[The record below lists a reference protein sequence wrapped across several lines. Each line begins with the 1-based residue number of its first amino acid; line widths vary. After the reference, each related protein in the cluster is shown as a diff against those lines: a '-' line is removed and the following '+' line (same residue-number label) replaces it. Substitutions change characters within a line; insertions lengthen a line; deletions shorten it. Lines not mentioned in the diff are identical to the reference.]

1 MASVAII
8 YKKTMAKH
16 SRTIAHRAN
25 VICCIYTRLDIKNYL
40 ILSYLK
46 HHTKHQCSE
55 TIHVLFGIKHA
66 HMDMI
71 YFDYISSVWKS
82 LVEQA
87 STFPVSWWWVRGL
100 TIARNIIGYLRWKL
114 EWNLMERVLP
124 LLYFHL
130 MHRMTLTLLYF
141 TFKYFYIQDISEMI
155 LFVIRCNISSR
166 N

>member
-1 MASVAII
+1 MPADDRKIQGAMASVAII
-8 YKKTMAKH
+8 YKN
-16 SRTIAHRAN
+16 TIA
-25 VICCIYTRLDIKNYL
+25 
-40 ILSYLK
+40 K
-46 HHTKHQCSE
+46 HHTRHQCSE

-71 YFDYISSVWKS
+71 YFDYISSVWKL

-100 TIARNIIGYLRWKL
+100 KIARNIIGYLRWKL

-130 MHRMTLTLLYF
+130 MMTLTLFYF